1 MVIGESILK
10 DIVRPLIWF
19 GLRRI
24 VLLLPAGREFSIY
37 RAMGR
42 TYYLLSPGKRSQ
54 LISNLAALLGGDRRL
69 GPIARRCMENH
80 FIDRYLNFSF
90 LKINKDNLRRYVSI
104 EGLAHLDAAIAR
116 GKGCVLVHAHFGP
129 SQLPLFALGE
139 LGYRVN
145 QVGGPDVRGLSKLGR
160 YCLKKFREDEK
171 KIPVRIIQA
180 DEFLRPVFDCL
191 KRNEVLMTA
200 GDGTGGRRFIGKSF
214 PFKFMGRTLAF
225 PVGAASIAVR
235 TGAAYV
241 PIFVEEEKKGSCYS
255 VVICP
260 EIQVE
265 KGGNIEETAVLMT
278 EKFLDLFSKVLRRYP
293 HLWHFWDELDCRLTD
308 SEDEGVCVVDGG

>member
-1 MVIGESILK
+1 MVIGESIIK
-10 DIVRPLIWF
+10 DIVRPFIWF
-19 GLRRI
+19 GLRRL
-24 VLLLPAGREFSIY
+24 VLLLPAGREFLMY

-42 TYYLLSPGKRSQ
+42 AYYLLAPGKRAQ
-54 LISNLAALLGGDRRL
+54 LLSNLAALLGERGDLRS
-69 GPIARRCMENH
+69 IAGKCVENH
-80 FIDRYLNFSF
+80 FVDRYLNFSF
-90 LKINKDNLRRYVSI
+90 SKITGATLHRYVSI
-104 EGLAHLDAAIAR
+104 EGLERLDAALAR

-129 SQLPLFALGE
+129 SQLPLFALGMH
-139 LGYRVN
+139 GYRVN

-171 KIPVRIIQA
+171 KIPVRIIQS

-214 PFKFMGRTLAF
+214 PFRFMGRILSF
-225 PVGAASIAVR
+225 PIGAASIAAR

-241 PIFVEEEKKGSCYS
+241 PIFVEQGKKGSCYS

-265 KGGNIEETAVLMT
+265 KAGSIEETAVLMT
-278 EKFLDLFSKVLRRYP
+278 EKFLELFSKVLRRYP

-308 SEDEGVCVVDGG
+308 S